1 MIGRPR
7 RGDDKAMC
15 SPPLAIGRLRSLGAR
30 IGFRNPMSS
39 YDHFRDYPPRSAI
52 VAPPYSTYIVAG
64 DTIFEHGLAARPT
77 ATVRPAHKH
86 PAFVV
91 TQPCGHGTRPTTFL
105 CDAKPTVSRS

>member
-15 SPPLAIGRLRSLGAR
+15 SPPLAIGRFRSLGAR
-30 IGFRNPMSS
+30 IRFRTPMSS

-64 DTIFEHGLAARPT
+64 DTIFEQGLAARPT
-77 ATVRPAHKH
+77 ATVTPAHDH
-86 PAFVV
+86 TALVV
-91 TQPCGHGTRPTTFL
+91 TEPGGHARRPNNLFVRS
-105 CDAKPTVSRS
+105 KPTVSSS